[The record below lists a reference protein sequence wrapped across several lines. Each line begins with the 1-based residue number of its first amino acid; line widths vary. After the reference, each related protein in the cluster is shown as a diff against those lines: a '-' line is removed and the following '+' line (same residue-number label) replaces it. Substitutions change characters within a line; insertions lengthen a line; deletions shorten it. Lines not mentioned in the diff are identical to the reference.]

1 MRRLLPILFAAAMF
15 TLSSPA
21 RAQFCPGI
29 SPWVF
34 DDVAA
39 SDPFCGYITW
49 MAQNGITLGCQV
61 IDANHRLYCPD
72 AAVSRA
78 AMAAFM
84 NRLGNVRVEAVDTG
98 PGLTGGP
105 ITSVGT
111 IGLATT
117 QLLPTTACA
126 TSQVPKWNGSAW
138 ACSADAN
145 SGGTVT
151 SVGSGTGLA
160 GGPITGTGTLSIAAG
175 YQLPQGCTNGQVA
188 KSSGAGSWTCANDVN
203 SGGTVTSVGSGTG
216 LAGGPITGSGSLA
229 IATGYQLPQSC
240 ANGQVAKSNGAGSWT
255 CAGDNNSG
263 GTVTSITAGAGLSGG
278 TITTTGTL
286 AVDPASTTLTSNF
299 FRQGGNAFGGTALL
313 GTDDSNALDIR
324 VNGARIMRY
333 QPDAVSGN
341 VVGGSAANSVN
352 VGVHGATIAGGGRAG
367 SDCEDPVLGTY
378 TRNCANVGGADY
390 STVGGGLSNVAGD
403 AYASVGGGR
412 SNTSSAFWTTVAG
425 GHLNTASAQS
435 ATVGGGELNAATN
448 GNTTVGGGS
457 FNIASGGSA
466 TVGGGYFNEATG
478 NAATVP
484 GGQGNHA
491 TGDYSLAAGLAARAM
506 HSGSFVWADAL
517 LTAFSSIA
525 SNEFAV
531 RATGGMRVVLGVD
544 FFNQPAWTC
553 SVVNGGSWSCSSD
566 RNQKQNLERLDGRA
580 VLDKVAALPLY
591 QWNPKGANAH
601 HRHYGPTA
609 QDFYGAFGLGG
620 SDLSIGQQDADGVA
634 LAAIQGLNEKLEA
647 AIVERDA
654 RIDAQSREIAELRR
668 TLELLLARIAP
679 DARVAAL
686 TGDVR

>member
-1 MRRLLPILFAAAMF
+1 MRRLLPIVFAATMLA
-15 TLSSPA
+15 LSSPA
-21 RAQFCPGI
+21 RAQFCPGV

-72 AAVSRA
+72 ANVSRA

-84 NRLGNVRVEAVDTG
+84 NRLGNVRVEAVGTG

-105 ITSVGT
+105 ITSTGT
-111 IGLATT
+111 IGLAAT

-126 TSQVPKWNGSAW
+126 SNQVPKWSGSAW
-138 ACSADAN
+138 ACGADTN

-160 GGPITGTGTLSIAAG
+160 GGPITACGTLSIA
-175 YQLPQGCTNGQVA
+175 
-188 KSSGAGSWTCANDVN
+188 
-203 SGGTVTSVGSGTG
+203 TS
-216 LAGGPITGSGSLA
+216 
-229 IATGYQLPQSC
+229 YQLPQSC
-240 ANGQVAKSNGAGSWT
+240 TNGQVAKSNGAGSWT

-263 GTVTSITAGAGLSGG
+263 GTVTSITAGAGLTGG
-278 TITTTGTL
+278 TITTTGTM

-299 FRQGGNAFGGTALL
+299 FRQGGNAFAGTAVL
-313 GTDDSNALDIR
+313 GTADNNALDIR
-324 VNGARIMRY
+324 VNGSRVMRY

-341 VVGGSAANSVN
+341 VVGGNAANSVTA
-352 VGVHGATIAGGGRAG
+352 GVRGATIAGGGRTG
-367 SDCEDPVLGTY
+367 SDCDDPVLGTG

-390 STVGGGLSNVAGD
+390 STVSGGMSNVAVD
-403 AYASVGGGR
+403 SFASVGGGK
-412 SNTSSAFWTTVAG
+412 SNTASAFWATVAG
-425 GHLNTASAQS
+425 GSLNTASAQS

-448 GNTTVGGGS
+448 GNTTVAGGS
-457 FNIASGGSA
+457 QNVASGGSA
-466 TVGGGYFNEATG
+466 TVGGGYFNGATA

-484 GGQGNHA
+484 GGHGNIA
-491 TGDYSLAAGLAARAM
+491 SGDYSLAAGMAARAM
-506 HSGSFVWADAL
+506 HTGSFVWADAL
-517 LTAFSSIA
+517 GFAFFSNA
-525 SNEFAV
+525 SNEFAL

-580 VLDKVAALPLY
+580 VLDKVAAMPLY
-591 QWNPKGANAH
+591 QWNPKGTNAH

-647 AIVERDA
+647 KVAEQA
-654 RIDAQSREIAELRR
+654 REIASLHARYENEMAELRR
-668 TLELLLARIAP
+668 AVEVLMARTARDGALA
-679 DARVAAL
+679 AR
-686 TGDVR
+686 